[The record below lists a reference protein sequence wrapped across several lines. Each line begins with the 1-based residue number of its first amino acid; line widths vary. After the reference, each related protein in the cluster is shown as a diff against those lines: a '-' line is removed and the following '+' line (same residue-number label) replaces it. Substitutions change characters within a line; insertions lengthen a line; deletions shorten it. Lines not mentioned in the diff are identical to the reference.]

1 MSVFDIVRQ
10 KLISQAKRVVI
21 GYPSKDLG
29 KATGLYYSAE
39 YYARESVNASR
50 SDMHKLVA
58 KVANMVLESEELHDF
73 VGELIEK
80 YSTDEII
87 MGYENSGLKEEDNE
101 QEKNDEKIVA
111 APSAKTRK
119 VVVKKAPAK
128 TTAKAPAKAPAKSP
142 RKAPAKTAT
151 K

>member
-1 MSVFDIVRQ
+1 MSELALHSADIEIFR
-10 KLISQAKRVVI
+10 
-21 GYPSKDLG
+21 
-29 KATGLYYSAE
+29 
-39 YYARESVNASR
+39 SV
-50 SDMHKLVA
+50 
-58 KVANMVLESEELHDF
+58 
-73 VGELIEK
+73 
-80 YSTDEII
+80 
-87 MGYENSGLKEEDNE
+87 GLKEEDNE

-128 TTAKAPAKAPAKSP
+128 TTTKAPAKAPAKSP